1 MTSKQEI
8 SSYGIQIEGFT
19 NPKEFVEKWSSLY
32 KYGNEE
38 KYHHNIDSV
47 LESKHSFLELFKWK
61 NGTGDTISKSK
72 SVTIEEFWNKKD
84 VLIELRFNFSWD
96 LFESEFQ
103 PSRTHNIWKLFL
115 LHLVKPDYF
124 PIYDQHV
131 FRFFNFHKTGKI
143 EEIPTNHKERY
154 LGYKDDYLGWFNSIK
169 KSYDL
174 NPKKMDE
181 SFFSYGQCLK
191 NIKHLNLDVIK
202 YK

>member
-1 MTSKQEI
+1 MNSKKEI
-8 SSYGIQIEGFT
+8 SSFEIRIQGFT

-32 KYGNEE
+32 TYGNEE
-38 KYHHNIDSV
+38 KYHRNIDSV

-61 NGTGDTISKSK
+61 NGTGNTISKSK
-72 SVTIEEFWNKKD
+72 SLTVEGFWTRKD
-84 VLIELRFNFSWD
+84 LLIELRNNFSWD
-96 LFESEFQ
+96 LFESEFK
-103 PSRTHNIWKLFL
+103 PIKTHNIWKLFL

-131 FRFFNFHKTGKI
+131 YRFYHFHKTGKI

-154 LGYKDDYLGWFNSIK
+154 LGYKDDYLYWFNSIK

-174 NPKKMDE
+174 NAKKMDE

-191 NIKHLNLDVIK
+191 NIKNLNLIIK
-202 YK
+202 KQN

>member
-1 MTSKQEI
+1 MNSKKEI
-8 SSYGIQIEGFT
+8 SSFEIRIEGFT

-32 KYGNEE
+32 TYGNEE
-38 KYHHNIDSV
+38 KYHQNIDSV

-61 NGTGDTISKSK
+61 NGTGNTISKSK
-72 SVTIEEFWNKKD
+72 SVTVEGFWSRKD
-84 VLIELRFNFSWD
+84 LLIELRNNFSWD
-96 LFESEFQ
+96 LFESEFK
-103 PSRTHNIWKLFL
+103 PIKTHNIWKLFL

-131 FRFFNFHKTGKI
+131 YRFYHFHKTGKI

-154 LGYKDDYLGWFNSIK
+154 LGYKDDYLYWFNSIK

-174 NPKKMDE
+174 NAKKMDE

-191 NIKHLNLDVIK
+191 NIKHLNLITK
-202 YK
+202 KQN

>member
-1 MTSKQEI
+1 MNSKKEI
-8 SSYGIQIEGFT
+8 SSFEIRIEGFT

-32 KYGNEE
+32 TYGNEE
-38 KYHHNIDSV
+38 KYHRNIDSV

-61 NGTGDTISKSK
+61 NGTGNNISKSK
-72 SVTIEEFWNKKD
+72 SITVEGFWSRKD
-84 VLIELRFNFSWD
+84 LLIELRNNFSWD
-96 LFESEFQ
+96 LFESEFK
-103 PSRTHNIWKLFL
+103 PIKTHNIWKLFL

-131 FRFFNFHKTGKI
+131 YRFYHFHKTGKI

-154 LGYKDDYLGWFNSIK
+154 LGYKDDYLYWFNSIK

-174 NPKKMDE
+174 NAKKMDE

-191 NIKHLNLDVIK
+191 NIKHLNLITK
-202 YK
+202 KQN